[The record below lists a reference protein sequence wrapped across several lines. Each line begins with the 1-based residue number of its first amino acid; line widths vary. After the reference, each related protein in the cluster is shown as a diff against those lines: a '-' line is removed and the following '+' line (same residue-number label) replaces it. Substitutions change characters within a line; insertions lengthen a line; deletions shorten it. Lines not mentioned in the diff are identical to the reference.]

1 MSADEEAS
9 RSASSFWTHQPGQA
23 LRAVQP
29 RGCSLGQTNVAA
41 EACRPWR
48 NSRPSPGWSNP
59 MVTGV
64 LPLALEDATKTIQ
77 AFLLT
82 GKEYV
87 CLMALHGEVEEK
99 KIQAVLEEFV
109 GDILQ
114 RPPVRAAV
122 RRDVRKRRIYYIRDV
137 EIDGREVLFRVGCQ
151 AGTYIRKLVYD
162 VGEVL
167 GVGAHM
173 RELRR
178 TRAGSFTEQDSFSL
192 YDLMQLSEANGEERE
207 VVARRM
213 VKPMESAFQYVP
225 HVYIRDSTVSSI
237 CHGAELAVPGIV
249 RLSEGIVPKMPI
261 ALFTLKDELVALSKA
276 LMSSEQM
283 MKEDHGLAAKTVR
296 VIMPAETYPRLWN
309 TKTVTVIAQ
318 S

>member
-1 MSADEEAS
+1 
-9 RSASSFWTHQPGQA
+9 
-23 LRAVQP
+23 
-29 RGCSLGQTNVAA
+29 
-41 EACRPWR
+41 
-48 NSRPSPGWSNP
+48 
-59 MVTGV
+59 MVTDM

-162 VGEVL
+162 IGEVL

-178 TRAGSFTEQDSFSL
+178 TRAGPFTGETIHNL
-192 YDLMQLSEANGEERE
+192 YDVLEMSQAESQEKKEEITRK
-207 VVARRM
+207 VIQ
-213 VKPMESAFQYVP
+213 PMESAFLYVQKIF
-225 HVYIRDSTVSSI
+225 IRDSAVNAI
-237 CHGAELAVPGIV
+237 CHGADLGIPGI
-249 RLSEGIVPKMPI
+249 LKLTDGIKVQSTV
-261 ALFTLKDELVALSKA
+261 ALFTLKGELVALARA
-276 LMSSEQM
+276 LMTSDDIM
-283 MKEDHGLAAKTVR
+283 NKEKGLAAKTVR
-296 VIMPAETYPRLWN
+296 VVMPVDTYPRMW
-309 TKTVTVIAQ
+309 KAKSIHCSQ
-318 S
+318 SLR

>member
-1 MSADEEAS
+1 
-9 RSASSFWTHQPGQA
+9 
-23 LRAVQP
+23 
-29 RGCSLGQTNVAA
+29 
-41 EACRPWR
+41 
-48 NSRPSPGWSNP
+48 

-64 LPLALEDATKTIQ
+64 LPLALDDATKTIQ

-87 CLMALHGEVEEK
+87 CLMALHGEVDPEK
-99 KIQAVLEEFV
+99 VRAILAEFT
-109 GDILQ
+109 GDIFQ

-122 RRDVRKRRIYYIRDV
+122 KRDLRKRRIYYIRDL
-137 EIDGREVLFRVGCQ
+137 EIEGREVLFRVGCQ

-167 GVGAHM
+167 QVGAHM

-178 TRAGSFTEQDSFSL
+178 TRAGSFGEEGSFTL
-192 YDLMQLSEANGEERE
+192 YDVMALSEATGDDRE
-207 VVARRM
+207 SYSRKIIR
-213 VKPMESAFQYVP
+213 PMEEAFQYVP
-225 HVYIRDSTVSSI
+225 RVYIRDSAVSSI
-237 CHGAELAVPGIV
+237 CHGAELALPGIAK
-249 RLSEGIVPKMPI
+249 LSEGILPRMPI

-283 MKEDHGLAAKTVR
+283 IKEEHGLAARTVR
-296 VIMPAETYPRLWN
+296 VVMPVETYPRMW
-309 TKTVTVIAQ
+309 KAKPSHTVQVP

>member
-1 MSADEEAS
+1 
-9 RSASSFWTHQPGQA
+9 
-23 LRAVQP
+23 
-29 RGCSLGQTNVAA
+29 
-41 EACRPWR
+41 
-48 NSRPSPGWSNP
+48 

-122 RRDVRKRRIYYIRDV
+122 RRDVRKRRIYCIRDV
-137 EIDGREVLFRVGCQ
+137 EMDGREVLFRVGSQ
-151 AGTYIRKLVYD
+151 AGTYIRKLVSD
-162 VGEVL
+162 IGEVL

-178 TRAGSFTEQDSFSL
+178 TRAGPFTEKTIYNL
-192 YDLMQLSEANGEERE
+192 YDILEISQAESQEKREELVR
-207 VVARRM
+207 
-213 VKPMESAFQYVP
+213 KIIQPMESAFVYVQKIF
-225 HVYIRDSTVSSI
+225 IRDSAVNAI
-237 CHGAELAVPGIV
+237 CHGADLAIPGIV
-249 RLSEGIVPKMPI
+249 RLTDGIKVKSPV
-261 ALFTLKDELVALSKA
+261 ALFTLK
-276 LMSSEQM
+276 
-283 MKEDHGLAAKTVR
+283 
-296 VIMPAETYPRLWN
+296 
-309 TKTVTVIAQ
+309 
-318 S
+318 

>member
-1 MSADEEAS
+1 
-9 RSASSFWTHQPGQA
+9 
-23 LRAVQP
+23 
-29 RGCSLGQTNVAA
+29 
-41 EACRPWR
+41 
-48 NSRPSPGWSNP
+48 

-87 CLMALHGEVEEK
+87 CLMALHGDVEEK
-99 KIQAVLEEFV
+99 RVREVLDEFV

-137 EIDGREVLFRVGCQ
+137 EIDSREVLFRVGCQ

-178 TRAGSFTEQDSFSL
+178 TRAGSFTEAESFSL
-192 YDLMQLSEANGEERE
+192 YDLMELSEASSVEKDAI
-207 VVARRM
+207 ARRM
-213 VKPMESAFQYVP
+213 VKPMESAFEYVP
-225 HVYIRDSTVSSI
+225 RIYIRDSAVSSI
-237 CHGAELAVPGIV
+237 CHGAELAIPGVV
-249 RLSEGIVPKMPI
+249 RFSEGIIPKTSI
-261 ALFTLKDELVALSKA
+261 ALFTLKDELVALSRA

-283 MKEDHGLAAKTVR
+283 LKEDHGIAAKTVR
-296 VIMPAETYPRLWN
+296 VIMPVETYPRLWKA
-309 TKTVTVIAQ
+309 KTVTVPAQ

>member
-1 MSADEEAS
+1 
-9 RSASSFWTHQPGQA
+9 
-23 LRAVQP
+23 
-29 RGCSLGQTNVAA
+29 
-41 EACRPWR
+41 
-48 NSRPSPGWSNP
+48 

-77 AFLLT
+77 SFLLT

-87 CLMALHGEVEEK
+87 CLMSLHGDVEEK
-99 KIQAVLEEFV
+99 KVRAVLDEFV

-122 RRDVRKRRIYYIRDV
+122 RRDVRKRRVYYIRDF
-137 EIDGREVLFRVGCQ
+137 EMSGRDSLFRVGCQ

-162 VGEVL
+162 IGEVL

-178 TRAGSFTEQDSFSL
+178 TRAGSFTEAESFSM
-192 YDLMQLSEANGEERE
+192 YDLMQLSEVRSDERE
-207 VVARRM
+207 EIARRI
-213 VKPMESAFQYVP
+213 VKPMESAFEYVP
-225 HVYIRDSTVSSI
+225 RIYIRDSAVSSI
-237 CHGAELAVPGIV
+237 CHGAELAVPGVV
-249 RLSEGIVPKMPI
+249 RLSEGIVPKMSI

-283 MKEDHGLAAKTVR
+283 LKEDHGLAAKTVR
-296 VIMPAETYPRLWN
+296 VIMPVETYPRLWR
-309 TKTVTVIAQ
+309 TKTVTVHA
-318 S
+318 

>member
-1 MSADEEAS
+1 TNAM
-9 RSASSFWTHQPGQA
+9 QPF
-23 LRAVQP
+23 R
-29 RGCSLGQTNVAA
+29 R
-41 EACRPWR
+41 
-48 NSRPSPGWSNP
+48 
-59 MVTGV
+59 TGN
-64 LPLALEDATKTIQ
+64 EN
-77 AFLLT
+77 
-82 GKEYV
+82 V
-87 CLMALHGEVEEK
+87 CLMARHGEVEEK

-162 VGEVL
+162 MGEVL

-178 TRAGSFTEQDSFSL
+178 TRAGSFTEEESFSL
-192 YDLMQLSEANGEERE
+192 YDLMQLSEAKTEERE
-207 VVARRM
+207 TLARRM
-213 VKPMESAFQYVP
+213 VKPMESAFEYVP
-225 HVYIRDSTVSSI
+225 RIYIRDSTVSSI

-249 RLSEGIVPKMPI
+249 RLSEGIVPKMSI

-276 LMSSEQM
+276 LMSSDQM

-296 VIMPAETYPRLWN
+296 VIMPAETYPRMWK
-309 TKTVTVIAQ
+309 TKTVTVQA
-318 S
+318 

>member
-1 MSADEEAS
+1 
-9 RSASSFWTHQPGQA
+9 
-23 LRAVQP
+23 
-29 RGCSLGQTNVAA
+29 
-41 EACRPWR
+41 
-48 NSRPSPGWSNP
+48 

-77 AFLLT
+77 SFLLT

-87 CLMALHGEVEEK
+87 CLMALHGDVEQK
-99 KIQAVLEEFV
+99 NVQAVLDEFV

-122 RRDVRKRRIYYIRDV
+122 RRDVRRRRIYYIRNV
-137 EIDGREVLFRVGCQ
+137 EIDGRDVLFRIGCQ

-162 VGEVL
+162 IGEVL

-178 TRAGSFTEQDSFSL
+178 TRAGSFTEEDSFSL
-192 YDLMQLSEANGEERE
+192 YDIMQLSDASTEERDLL
-207 VVARRM
+207 ARRV
-213 VKPMESAFQYVP
+213 VKPMESAFDYVP
-225 HVYIRDSTVSSI
+225 RIYVRDSTVSSI

-249 RLSEGIVPKMPI
+249 RLSEGILPKMSI

-283 MKEDHGLAAKTVR
+283 MREEHGLAAKTVR
-296 VIMPAETYPRLWN
+296 VIMPAETYPRLWKS
-309 TKTVTVIAQ
+309 KTVTVQAQ

>member
-1 MSADEEAS
+1 
-9 RSASSFWTHQPGQA
+9 
-23 LRAVQP
+23 
-29 RGCSLGQTNVAA
+29 
-41 EACRPWR
+41 
-48 NSRPSPGWSNP
+48 

-87 CLMALHGEVEEK
+87 CLMALHADVEEK

-137 EIDGREVLFRVGCQ
+137 EMDGREILFRVGCQ

-178 TRAGSFTEQDSFSL
+178 TRAGSFTEEESFSL
-192 YDLMQLSEANGEERE
+192 YELRQLSEANPKERDMLT
-207 VVARRM
+207 RRM

-296 VIMPAETYPRLWN
+296 VIMPAETYPRLWK
-309 TKTVTVIAQ
+309 TKTVTVKAQ

>member
-1 MSADEEAS
+1 M
-9 RSASSFWTHQPGQA
+9 
-23 LRAVQP
+23 
-29 RGCSLGQTNVAA
+29 GQTSPAVAP
-41 EACRPWR
+41 RWPRW
-48 NSRPSPGWSNP
+48 NSRGPSPSRSNP

-82 GKEYV
+82 GKEYA
-87 CLMALHGEVEEK
+87 CLMALHGDMEEK
-99 KIQAVLEEFV
+99 KTRAVLEEFV

-122 RRDVRKRRIYYIRDV
+122 RRDVRKRRIYYIRDI
-137 EIDGREVLFRVGCQ
+137 EINGREALFRVGCQ

-178 TRAGSFTEQDSFSL
+178 TRAGSFTEDESFSL

-207 VVARRM
+207 LLARRM
-213 VKPMESAFQYVP
+213 VKPMESAFEFVP
-225 HVYIRDSTVSSI
+225 RVYIRDSTVSSI
-237 CHGAELAVPGIV
+237 CHGAELTVPGIV
-249 RLSEGIVPKMPI
+249 RLSEGIVPKMSI

-276 LMSSEQM
+276 LMSSEEM
-283 MKEDHGLAAKTVR
+283 MKTDHGLAAKTVR
-296 VIMPAETYPRLWN
+296 VIMPTETYPRLWK
-309 TKTVTVIAQ
+309 TKTVTIQAQ